1 MRNEPTVAPST
12 ADTMARKTE
21 RSITPILLI
30 KSHTK
35 QGYETLLYNNT
46 NNLIHQIIEVHSPL
60 DFTKLSIELEYI
72 IKWIN

>member
-1 MRNEPTVAPST
+1 M
-12 ADTMARKTE
+12 
-21 RSITPILLI
+21 
-30 KSHTK
+30 
-35 QGYETLLYNNT
+35 NNT